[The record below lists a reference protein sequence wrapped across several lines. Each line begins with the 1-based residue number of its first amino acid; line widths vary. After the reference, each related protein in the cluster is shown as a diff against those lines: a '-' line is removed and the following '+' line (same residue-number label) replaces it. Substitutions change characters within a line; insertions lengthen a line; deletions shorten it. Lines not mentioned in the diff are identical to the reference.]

1 MMESESRKKK
11 QNIEY
16 INLNDNPNLLNP
28 KLKIKDIKAR
38 IKAITNIEEK
48 NQKFQI
54 KFDFALNNCNEELFW
69 KYVTIQVYNAAEY
82 RTSLTRNTYHE
93 DIILDLNKKIGELK
107 KIVSEQTKVPVHR
120 IDFQIYQRELN
131 DNIKINSYNLFEEK
145 LLVKINK
152 SSINKIKIKY
162 PDNEIKEIKTDLYNT
177 GMEFLE
183 EIQGDKIIKN
193 NDIEYYILFNNEKIN
208 VDNTLINAG
217 VKDGDIIELKY
228 RGNKYEIFIKT
239 LTGNT
244 LTFNAEPS
252 DKIIYIKSLIHYF
265 EGIPCDQQVL
275 IYGGKQLEETRT
287 FNNYGI
293 PSGACLHLVLRL
305 KGG

>member
-1 MMESESRKKK
+1 M
-11 QNIEY
+11 
-16 INLNDNPNLLNP
+16 
-28 KLKIKDIKAR
+28 KIKDIKAR

-54 KFDFALNNCNEELFW
+54 KFDFALNNCYEELFW

-239 LTGNT
+239 LTGKT
-244 LTFNAEPS
+244 LIFNVEPS

>member
-1 MMESESRKKK
+1 M
-11 QNIEY
+11 
-16 INLNDNPNLLNP
+16 
-28 KLKIKDIKAR
+28 KIKDIKAR

-54 KFDFALNNCNEELFW
+54 KFDFVLNNFNEELFW

-239 LTGNT
+239 LTGKT
-244 LTFNAEPS
+244 LIFNVEPS

>member
-1 MMESESRKKK
+1 M
-11 QNIEY
+11 
-16 INLNDNPNLLNP
+16 
-28 KLKIKDIKAR
+28 KIKDIKAR

-48 NQKFQI
+48 NQKI

-107 KIVSEQTKVPVHR
+107 KIVSEQTQVPVHR

-131 DNIKINSYNLFEEK
+131 DDIKMSSYNLFKEK

-239 LTGNT
+239 LTGKT
-244 LTFNAEPS
+244 LIFNVEPS

>member
-1 MMESESRKKK
+1 M
-11 QNIEY
+11 
-16 INLNDNPNLLNP
+16 
-28 KLKIKDIKAR
+28 KIKDIKAR

-239 LTGNT
+239 LTGKT
-244 LTFNAEPS
+244 LIFNVEPS

>member
-1 MMESESRKKK
+1 M
-11 QNIEY
+11 
-16 INLNDNPNLLNP
+16 
-28 KLKIKDIKAR
+28 
-38 IKAITNIEEK
+38 
-48 NQKFQI
+48 
-54 KFDFALNNCNEELFW
+54 NNCNEELFW

-82 RTSLTRNTYHE
+82 RTGLTRNTYHE

-131 DNIKINSYNLFEEK
+131 DDIKISSYNLFEEK

-244 LTFNAEPS
+244 LIFNVEPS

>member
-11 QNIEY
+11 PNIEY
-16 INLNDNPNLLNP
+16 INLNDNPVLLNP

-244 LTFNAEPS
+244 LIFNVEPS

-293 PSGACLHLVLRL
+293 ASGFI
-305 KGG
+305 

>member
-1 MMESESRKKK
+1 M
-11 QNIEY
+11 
-16 INLNDNPNLLNP
+16 
-28 KLKIKDIKAR
+28 KIKDIKAR

-48 NQKFQI
+48 NQKI

-239 LTGNT
+239 LTGKT
-244 LTFNAEPS
+244 LIFNVEPS

>member
-1 MMESESRKKK
+1 M
-11 QNIEY
+11 
-16 INLNDNPNLLNP
+16 
-28 KLKIKDIKAR
+28 KIKDIKAR

>member
-1 MMESESRKKK
+1 
-11 QNIEY
+11 
-16 INLNDNPNLLNP
+16 
-28 KLKIKDIKAR
+28 
-38 IKAITNIEEK
+38 
-48 NQKFQI
+48 
-54 KFDFALNNCNEELFW
+54 
-69 KYVTIQVYNAAEY
+69 
-82 RTSLTRNTYHE
+82 
-93 DIILDLNKKIGELK
+93 
-107 KIVSEQTKVPVHR
+107 
-120 IDFQIYQRELN
+120 
-131 DNIKINSYNLFEEK
+131 
-145 LLVKINK
+145 
-152 SSINKIKIKY
+152 
-162 PDNEIKEIKTDLYNT
+162 
-177 GMEFLE
+177 MEFLE

-239 LTGNT
+239 LTGKT
-244 LTFNAEPS
+244 LIFNVEPS

-305 KGG
+305 KRG

>member
-1 MMESESRKKK
+1 M
-11 QNIEY
+11 
-16 INLNDNPNLLNP
+16 
-28 KLKIKDIKAR
+28 KIKDIKAR

-82 RTSLTRNTYHE
+82 RTGLTRNTYHE

-239 LTGNT
+239 LTGET
-244 LTFNAEPS
+244 LIFNVEPS

>member
-1 MMESESRKKK
+1 M
-11 QNIEY
+11 
-16 INLNDNPNLLNP
+16 
-28 KLKIKDIKAR
+28 KIKDIKAR

-82 RTSLTRNTYHE
+82 RTGLTRNTYHE

-239 LTGNT
+239 LTGKT
-244 LTFNAEPS
+244 LIFNVEPS